1 MAKVFWIFSS
11 AEILKL
17 WPMTLILS
25 SSMGTNDV
33 IHMHIP
39 TDMVYRE
46 RYHPL
51 EFHNLQFPFRPRCVV
66 TYRNHTHKV

>member
-1 MAKVFWIFSS
+1 
-11 AEILKL
+11 
-17 WPMTLILS
+17 MTLVLS
-25 SSMGTNDV
+25 SSMGANDV
-33 IHMHIP
+33 IHMHVP

-66 TYRNHTHKV
+66 THRNHTHKV